1 MILYSW
7 EDGRAGNAKRRANDV
22 QGGAQPT
29 PASRKV
35 ELENCGRYENIVT
48 DSDDSKKEEL
58 PY

>member
-1 MILYSW
+1 M
-7 EDGRAGNAKRRANDV
+7 